1 MSYLM
6 AHWLGKLP
14 LAITLWVN
22 LVTLLIVISCAEL
35 FLLPQLSADPNQ
47 LLSLTLGSLFLTR
60 LVIFPWQ
67 LIGLL
72 RAIEF
77 DYLERKNIM
86 KTRAL
91 QGFALLTILFT
102 LVYCLEVIQANLYYL
117 KQVESYSRPG
127 VKVAYQLN
135 VSKDQQHLIIRGD
148 LDIGITTAVRSTIEA
163 HPQIRSVVLQSRG
176 GHIYEGRGLA
186 NIFTEYEIDTYVYEE
201 CSSACTTAFIGGK
214 RRYIG
219 SQAKLGFHQY
229 RVETS
234 KTSQFV
240 HFYDL
245 RAEQQRDLALFKAR
259 GIDQAFLNRVFGQPA
274 SRIWFPD
281 HATLRGARVVH
292 DVIYAKDAD

>member
-14 LAITLWVN
+14 LGITLWIN
-22 LVTLLIVISCAEL
+22 LVTLLIVISYAEL
-35 FLLPQLSADPNQ
+35 FLLSKLATDPAQLIY
-47 LLSLTLGSLFLTR
+47 LTLFSLFLTR
-60 LVIFPWQ
+60 LIIFPWQ

-77 DYLERKNIM
+77 DYLEHKNLL

-102 LVYCLEVIQANLYYL
+102 LVYCLEVIQGTLYYL

-127 VKVAYQLN
+127 EKVAYQLT
-135 VSKDQQHLIIRGD
+135 VSKDQQQLIIRGD
-148 LDIGITTAVRSTIEA
+148 LDIGITTAVRSTLAA

-186 NIFTEYEIDTYVYEE
+186 KLFTEQEIATYVYAE
-201 CSSACTTAFIGGK
+201 CSSACTTAYIGGK
-214 RRYIG
+214 QRYIG
-219 SQAKLGFHQY
+219 SQGKLGFHQY
-229 RVETS
+229 RVETT
-234 KTSQFV
+234 KTSQFA

-245 RAEQQRDLALFKAR
+245 RAEQQRDIALFKVR
-259 GIDQAFLNRVFGQPA
+259 GIDQVFLSRVFDQPA
-274 SRIWFPD
+274 NRIWFPD
-281 HATLRGARVVH
+281 HATLRGAQVVNG
-292 DVIYAKDAD
+292 VIPAD

>member
-1 MSYLM
+1 VSFLVS
-6 AHWLGKLP
+6 HWLGKLP
-14 LAITLWVN
+14 LRTTLWLN
-22 LVTLLIVISCAEL
+22 LIALLIVISYAEL
-35 FLLPQLSADPNQ
+35 L
-47 LLSLTLGSLFLTR
+47 LLSKLAANPTQLISMTLVSLFFTR
-60 LVIFPWQ
+60 LVVFPWQ

-77 DYLERKNIM
+77 DYIEHKNIF

-91 QGFALLTILFT
+91 QIFALLTILFT
-102 LVYCLEVIQANLYYL
+102 LVYCLEVIQGTLYYL

-127 VKVAYQLN
+127 NKVAYQLTL
-135 VSKDQQHLIIRGD
+135 SEDQQRLTIRGD
-148 LDIGITTAVRSTIEA
+148 LDIGVTTAVRATITT
-163 HPQIRSVVLQSRG
+163 HPLIRSVVLQSRG
-176 GHIYEGRGLA
+176 GQIYEGRGLA
-186 NIFTEYEIDTYVYEE
+186 KLFTEQEIDTYVYAE

-214 RRYIG
+214 QRYIG
-219 SQAKLGFHQY
+219 TQGKLGFHQY

-259 GIDQAFLNRVFGQPA
+259 GIDQVFLNRVFDQPA

-281 HATLRGARVVH
+281 HATLRGAQVVN
-292 DVIYAKDAD
+292 DVIPAD

>member
-1 MSYLM
+1 MSFLM

-14 LAITLWVN
+14 LRITLWIN
-22 LVTLLIVISCAEL
+22 LVTLLIVISYAEL
-35 FLLPQLSADPNQ
+35 FLLSKLAADPTQ
-47 LLSLTLGSLFLTR
+47 LIYLTLFSLFLTR
-60 LVIFPWQ
+60 LIIFPWQ
-67 LIGLL
+67 LVGLL

-77 DYLERKNIM
+77 DYIEHKNFL

-102 LVYCLEVIQANLYYL
+102 LVYCLEVIQGTLYYL

-127 VKVAYQLN
+127 DKVEYQIK
-135 VSKDQQHLIIRGD
+135 VSEDQQHLIIRGD

-163 HPQIRSVVLQSRG
+163 HPQIRSVVLQSHG

-186 NIFTEYEIDTYVYEE
+186 KLFTEHEIDTYVYEE

-214 RRYIG
+214 QRYIG
-219 SQAKLGFHQY
+219 TQGKLGFHQY
-229 RVETS
+229 RVKTT

-240 HFYDL
+240 QFYNL

-259 GIDQAFLNRVFGQPA
+259 GIDQMFLNRVFDQPA
-274 SRIWFPD
+274 NRIWFPD
-281 HATLRGARVVH
+281 HSTLRDAQIVH
-292 DVIYAKDAD
+292 DVIASQD

>member
-14 LAITLWVN
+14 LGITLWIN
-22 LVTLLIVISCAEL
+22 LVTLLIVISYAEL
-35 FLLPQLSADPNQ
+35 FLLSKLTTDPAQLIY
-47 LLSLTLGSLFLTR
+47 LTLFSLFLTR
-60 LVIFPWQ
+60 LIIFPWQ

-77 DYLERKNIM
+77 DYLEHKNLL

-102 LVYCLEVIQANLYYL
+102 LVYCLEVIQGTLYYL

-127 VKVAYQLN
+127 EKVAYQLT
-135 VSKDQQHLIIRGD
+135 VSKDQQQLIIRGD
-148 LDIGITTAVRSTIEA
+148 LDIGVTTAVRATITT
-163 HPQIRSVVLQSRG
+163 HPLIRSVVLQSRG
-176 GHIYEGRGLA
+176 GQIYEGRGLA
-186 NIFTEYEIDTYVYEE
+186 KLFTEQEIDTYVYAE

-214 RRYIG
+214 QRYIG
-219 SQAKLGFHQY
+219 TQGKLGFHQY

-259 GIDQAFLNRVFGQPA
+259 GIDQVFLNRVFDQPA

-281 HATLRGARVVH
+281 HATLRGAKVVN
-292 DVIYAKDAD
+292 DVIPAD

>member
-6 AHWLGKLP
+6 AHWLGKIP

-35 FLLPQLSADPNQ
+35 FLLSRFAADPTQ
-47 LLSLTLGSLFLTR
+47 LISLTLFSLFLTR
-60 LVIFPWQ
+60 LVIYPWQ

-102 LVYCLEVIQANLYYL
+102 LVYCLEVIQGTLHYL
-117 KQVESYSRPG
+117 EQVESYSRPG
-127 VKVAYQLN
+127 EKVAYQLD
-135 VSKDQQHLIIRGD
+135 VSEDQQHLIIRGD

-186 NIFTEYEIDTYVYEE
+186 KLFTEHDIDTYVYEE

-214 RRYIG
+214 QRYIG
-219 SQAKLGFHQY
+219 TQGKLGFHQY
-229 RVETS
+229 RVVTT

-240 HFYDL
+240 HFYNL
-245 RAEQQRDLALFKAR
+245 RAEQQRDLAVFKAR
-259 GIDQAFLNRVFGQPA
+259 GIDQAFLNRVFDQPA
-274 SRIWFPD
+274 NRIWFPD
-281 HATLRGARVVH
+281 HSTLLGAQIVH
-292 DVIYAKDAD
+292 DVIIR

>member
-14 LAITLWVN
+14 LGITLWIN
-22 LVTLLIVISCAEL
+22 LVTLLIVISYAEL
-35 FLLPQLSADPNQ
+35 FLLSKLATDPAQLIY
-47 LLSLTLGSLFLTR
+47 LTLFSLFLTR
-60 LVIFPWQ
+60 LIIFPWQ

-77 DYLERKNIM
+77 DYLEHKNLL

-102 LVYCLEVIQANLYYL
+102 LVYCLEVIQGTLYYL

-127 VKVAYQLN
+127 EKVAYQLT
-135 VSKDQQHLIIRGD
+135 VSKDQQQLIIRGD
-148 LDIGITTAVRSTIEA
+148 LDIGVTTAVRATITT
-163 HPQIRSVVLQSRG
+163 HPLIRSVVLQSRG
-176 GHIYEGRGLA
+176 GQIYEGRGLA
-186 NIFTEYEIDTYVYEE
+186 KLFTEQEIDTYVYAE

-214 RRYIG
+214 QRYIG
-219 SQAKLGFHQY
+219 TQGKLGFHQY

-259 GIDQAFLNRVFGQPA
+259 GIDQVFLNRVFDQPA

-281 HATLRGARVVH
+281 HATLRGAKVVN
-292 DVIYAKDAD
+292 DVIPAD

>member
-14 LAITLWVN
+14 LGITLWIN
-22 LVTLLIVISCAEL
+22 LVTLLIVISYAEL
-35 FLLPQLSADPNQ
+35 FLLSKLATDPTQLIY
-47 LLSLTLGSLFLTR
+47 LTLFSLFLTR
-60 LVIFPWQ
+60 LIIFPWQ

-72 RAIEF
+72 RAVEF
-77 DYLERKNIM
+77 DYLEHKNLL

-102 LVYCLEVIQANLYYL
+102 LVYCLEVIQGTLYYL

-127 VKVAYQLN
+127 EKVAYQFT
-135 VSKDQQHLIIRGD
+135 VSKNQQQLIIRGD
-148 LDIGITTAVRSTIEA
+148 LDIGITTAVRSTLEE
-163 HPQIRSVVLQSRG
+163 HSQIKSVVLQSRG
-176 GHIYEGRGLA
+176 GQIYEGRGLA
-186 NIFTEYEIDTYVYEE
+186 KLFTEQEIDTYVYAE

-214 RRYIG
+214 QRYIG
-219 SQAKLGFHQY
+219 TQGRLGFHQY

-259 GIDQAFLNRVFGQPA
+259 GIDQVFLNRVFAQPA
-274 SRIWFPD
+274 NRIWFPD
-281 HATLRGARVVH
+281 HATLRGAQVVH
-292 DVIYAKDAD
+292 DVILAD